1 MSACDQQ
8 NLLYKDAKL
17 TLMKVPKEL
26 HFAPLPL
33 DYQVRIDLRID

>member
-8 NLLYKDAKL
+8 NLLNKDAKL

-26 HFAPLPL
+26 HFTPLPL
-33 DYQVRIDLRID
+33 VYQVRL